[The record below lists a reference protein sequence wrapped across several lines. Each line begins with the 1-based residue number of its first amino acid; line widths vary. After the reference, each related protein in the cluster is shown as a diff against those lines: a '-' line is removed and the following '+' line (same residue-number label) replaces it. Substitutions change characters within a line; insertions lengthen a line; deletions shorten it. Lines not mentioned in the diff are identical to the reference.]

1 MAEILSILQYTV
13 GFAIVALASHRIAQ
27 VFQRL
32 HLPMITGYLVTG
44 IVAGPFVLL
53 LLRSDG
59 IPHLSFLND
68 VSLAFIAF
76 AAGSELY
83 LKDLRGR
90 FRSIGWNTAGQLVIT
105 FLLGGA
111 AILLLADYIPFL
123 KDMGSSTRIAV
134 AMLAGTIFVARS
146 PASAIAIINEMR
158 AKGPFVQTA
167 LGVTVVKDVLV
178 IILFAIVFAVAKT
191 LASDAAFDAT
201 FVLSLLSELVLSF
214 GLAFVLG
221 YLLNFVL
228 ARSWNL
234 VLTSGLILLLG
245 FLVYVL
251 NDFLHHWSVDHL
263 FFEVHLEPL
272 LVCIIAAFR
281 VTNYSKF
288 RPVFH
293 EVIENTGPYI
303 YVIFFTLTGAA
314 MSLDILL
321 EVWGVAL
328 ILFGVRLVSMIIAGY
343 VGGILG
349 KDPREYLSI
358 NWMPYVTQAGVGL
371 GLAILV
377 AEAFPDWGHQ
387 FSTIIIGVIVLNQIV
402 GPPLFKWAIQRVGE
416 DHMRKATP
424 AFDGIRDVI
433 IFGLDPQSLSLA
445 RQVMRHSWQVKII
458 TSKDDLHNYDIE
470 GLDVRVIK
478 ELSPEIIKS
487 LDTEQA
493 EAIVCLMDDDAN
505 YEICELAYEHLG
517 TKDLIVVVH
526 DPVNLKRFRELD
538 AVVVHQSTAI
548 VNLLDHMVRSPQAT
562 QMLLGMEE
570 NQDSVELEVQDPT
583 LHGILIRDLK
593 LPSDIIVLS
602 MRRADQFIIPHGYTR
617 LRQGDYVT
625 VVGSVESC
633 DVVALRLLA

>member
-1 MAEILSILQYTV
+1 MAEILSFLQYTV

-53 LLRSDG
+53 LLRSEG
-59 IPHLSFLND
+59 IPKLDFLND

-105 FLLGGA
+105 FVLGAA
-111 AILLLADYIPFL
+111 AILLLADHIPFL
-123 KDMGSSTRIAV
+123 KAMDMPTRIAV
-134 AMLAGTIFVARS
+134 AMLAGVIFVARS

-191 LASDAAFDAT
+191 LASDASFDAT
-201 FVLSLLSELVLSF
+201 FVLALLSELVLSF
-214 GLAFVLG
+214 GLGFVLG
-221 YLLNFVL
+221 YFLKFVL
-228 ARSWNL
+228 ARGWNL
-234 VLTSGLILLLG
+234 ILSSGLILILG
-245 FLVYVL
+245 FSVYLL
-251 NDFLHHWSVDHL
+251 NDYMHHWSIDHF

-303 YVIFFTLTGAA
+303 YVIFFTLTGAS

-328 ILFGVRLVSMIIAGY
+328 ILFGVRLISMVIAGY

-377 AEAFPDWGHQ
+377 AEAFPDWGNK
-387 FSTIIIGVIVLNQIV
+387 FATIIIGVIVLNQIV

-416 DHMRKATP
+416 AHMRKSTP

-433 IFGLDPQSLSLA
+433 IFGLEHQSLALA
-445 RQVMRHSWQVKII
+445 RQVMRHNWQVKVI
-458 TSKDDLHNYDIE
+458 TRKTDHKDYDME
-470 GLDVRVIK
+470 GIDVRIVPYIDEEAIK
-478 ELSPEIIKS
+478 G

-493 EAIVCLMDDDAN
+493 EAIVCMMEDEAN

-517 TKDLIVVVH
+517 TKELIVVVH

-562 QMLLGMEE
+562 QMLLGMED

-583 LHGILIRDLK
+583 LHGILLRDLK
-593 LPSDIIVLS
+593 LPSDIIILS
-602 MRRADQFIIPHGYTR
+602 MNRDDQFIIPHGYTR
-617 LRQGDYVT
+617 LRLGDYVT

-633 DVVALRLLA
+633 DVVALRFLR